1 MKLYIQNTIKLTVAA
16 IALMTSNYAL
26 AQSNDRDII
35 EQYLAAGKT
44 TFGKTFDIVHTAQRK
59 NSEGTII
66 NIQQTYNGVPVY
78 GAISSVLVRDNSVKY
93 MSDNFMEIPGNVSLS
108 KPSFDIRKYFSTIL
122 SSEKLAGN
130 LTDYTFEG
138 RKNNTVVSKLVYF
151 PTDKGSMQLAYAIN
165 FFEKGTNNY
174 WDIIIDANTGKVI
187 GKTNLTVSCQ
197 FHDHSFSLEHQ
208 LDTSGKSDNVSIS
221 KVANNNSSVVDNASY
236 RVYALPIESP
246 NFGQRTLE
254 SNPWLLDASPL
265 GWQNDGDE
273 SYDITRGNNAY
284 AYLDLNGSNDF
295 GASANGGSQK
305 LFDFPLDL
313 IKTPDTYTNAAITNL
328 FYVTNK
334 MHDIFYRYGFDEAGR
349 NFQSNNFDKGE
360 PFTDFD
366 PVLSEARDGASL
378 NNANFATP
386 QDGFSPRMQ
395 MYLWRYGY
403 LMNYN
408 APSDLV
414 GRKPASGYN
423 VDFGP
428 AFPTTSPL
436 TADVAIA
443 DPADACTN
451 LSNTDLTGKF
461 ALIQRGTC
469 NFDVKFKKAQDK
481 GAKGV
486 IIYNPTA
493 SQSVINMSGT
503 DSTVNIPGVLVDNQE
518 GELIK
523 SKLNA
528 GTTVNVSFKYNTF
541 DIDGSLD
548 NGVIAHEYT
557 HGISTRSTGNGYSC
571 LNTSYANEQMGEGW
585 SDFFALM
592 ITSKADATAAHPR
605 STGSFVANQG
615 ADGSGIRPAK
625 YSPDFSI
632 NDYTY
637 ADTNGKYLDAGD
649 GSLYVD
655 VHGVGFIW
663 ATMLW
668 DLHWKFAEKYGFS
681 NDIVN
686 NPDSGSGKV
695 MKLVME
701 ALKIQGCY
709 PNFVTG
715 RDAILAADANLNNG
729 ENKCMIWNT
738 FARRGL
744 GVNAKTGLTRGTLP
758 GAISDQVED
767 YTVPAECSLGTAE
780 VVTTKKVTLYPNPA
794 NKEVFIKT
802 NGVKILGKIKVS
814 IFDLSGKKIDE
825 QIIDSNA
832 DQPVNTTGLPSGVYL
847 ISGDGIGL
855 NFSSKLI
862 INK

>member
-1 MKLYIQNTIKLTVAA
+1 MKLNIQNTIRVTTAA
-16 IALMTSNYAL
+16 IALMAGNYTN

-44 TFGKTFDIVHTAQRK
+44 TFGKTFDIIHTSQRK
-59 NSEGTII
+59 SSEGTIT
-66 NIQQTYNGVPVY
+66 NIQQTYKGVPIY
-78 GAISSVLVRDNSVKY
+78 GTISSVLIRENSVKY
-93 MSDNFMEIPGNVSLS
+93 ISDNFMSVPENVSVTR
-108 KPSFDIRKYFSTIL
+108 PSFDIRKDFSSVL
-122 SSEKLAGN
+122 SSEKLNGD
-130 LTDYTFEG
+130 LSDYTFEG
-138 RKNNTVVSKLVYF
+138 RKSNTVVSKLVYF
-151 PTDKGSMQLAYAIN
+151 PTEKGDLQLSYALN

-174 WDIIIDANTGKVI
+174 WDIIVDANTGKVI
-187 GKTNLTVSCQ
+187 EKTNLTVSCQ
-197 FHDHSFSLEHQ
+197 FHDHKYSTEHQ
-208 LDTSGKSDNVSIS
+208 LDVVPHRSGNETISEKS
-221 KVANNNSSVVDNASY
+221 NNYSSLVDNASY
-236 RVYALPIESP
+236 RVYAFPVESP

-254 SNPWLLDASPL
+254 TNPWFLDASPL

-273 SYDITRGNNAY
+273 SYNITRGNNAY
-284 AYLDLNGSNDF
+284 AYTDLNGSNAF

-313 IKTPDTYTNAAITNL
+313 NMPVNSYTDASITNL

-349 NFQSNNFDKGE
+349 NFQSNNFGKGE

-366 PVLSEARDGASL
+366 PVLSESRDGASL

-403 LMNYN
+403 LLSYN

-414 GRKPASGYN
+414 GRKPESGYN
-423 VDFGP
+423 VDFGG
-428 AFPTTSPL
+428 AFPVNSPL
-436 TADVAIA
+436 TADVTIA
-443 DPADACTN
+443 TPADGCTN
-451 LSNTDLTGKF
+451 LTNTDLTGKI

-486 IIYNPTA
+486 IIYNPTP
-493 SQSVINMSGT
+493 SQTIINMSGT
-503 DSTVNIPGVLVDNQE
+503 DGTVTIPGILIDNEE

-523 SKLNA
+523 SKIEN
-528 GTTVNVSFKYNTF
+528 GTTVNVNLKYNTF

-571 LNTSYANEQMGEGW
+571 LNTAYANEQMGEGW

-592 ITSKADATAAHPR
+592 VTNKADATAAQPR
-605 STGSFVANQG
+605 STGSFVANQK
-615 ADGSGIRPAK
+615 ADGAGIRPAK
-625 YSPDFSI
+625 YSTDFSI

-637 ADTNGKYLDAGD
+637 GDTNGKYIDT
-649 GSLYVD
+649 GSGLAVD

-681 NDIVN
+681 NDIAN

-695 MKLVME
+695 VKLVME
-701 ALKIQGCY
+701 AMKIQGCY
-709 PNFVTG
+709 PNFVSG
-715 RDAILAADANLNNG
+715 RDAVLAADANLNNG
-729 ENKCMIWNT
+729 ENKCMIWET

-744 GVNAKTGLTRGTLP
+744 GFNAKTGLTRGILP
-758 GAISDQVED
+758 NAISDQIED
-767 YTVPAECSLGTAE
+767 FTVPSECSLGTAD
-780 VVTTKKVTLYPNPA
+780 VSVGKKITLYPNPA

-802 NGVKILGKIKVS
+802 NAVKILGKLRVS
-814 IFDLSGKKIDE
+814 IFDLSGRKIDE
-825 QIIDSNA
+825 QMIDPDAN
-832 DQPVNTTGLPSGVYL
+832 QPVNTAGLPSGTYL
-847 ISGDGIGL
+847 ISGDGIGV